1 MGSDWIENLLN
12 EYEREYGTGW
22 RFYELSEHVCNQ
34 THWSNRRDSN
44 ELLSHI
50 IYQSEV
56 ICNTDTVKCVE
67 ENSTIHPFKKERFVV
82 SEDGDISI
90 EGGVV
95 F

>member
-12 EYEREYGTGW
+12 EYERKCGTTW
-22 RFYELSEHVCNQ
+22 RFKELNNIVSDETATRCC
-34 THWSNRRDSN
+34 SRKKPF
-44 ELLSHI
+44 EI
-50 IYQSEV
+50 IWDMDIEEK
-56 ICNTDTVKCVE
+56 IR